1 MAGMGEINGLLAG
14 RVFLRFS
21 FTLVHL
27 AMDQHLID
35 AIAKGDHVK
44 AQRLSS
50 LMSTVNSVISFALR
64 PVAGALLDSYGR
76 KPFLVLCPLF
86 SAIARACV
94 LARPGTR
101 EYVAYRILI
110 NIALL
115 PLWSAITSYL
125 CDKFGRATPKY
136 TVAMQR
142 MRVIL
147 TLVGLLA
154 NRVGS
159 RIGSAKTNIAL
170 SCLVNLL
177 ASASFL
183 LFTSESLKKEE
194 RKEFAVSKAANPLS
208 FLSLI
213 SRSQRLRSLAP
224 ILIMQAVP
232 DYDYT
237 SGTFYRQRFGWKVT
251 ETANLMFF
259 NQISGIIESW
269 VCPENPMIRSLGIK
283 ATTQLSGILG
293 TIMDL
298 NSAYTTIPETIYCN
312 SVLSIFMHGRTAID
326 ALVSAEAKRLKLG
339 SGELSAAL
347 ANLTTPLRFVMPAVY
362 SVRITTTLNTSYIL
376 PLNTNRT

>member
-1 MAGMGEINGLLAG
+1 MGVAGSRMAGMGEINGLLAG

-101 EYVAYRILI
+101 E
-110 NIALL
+110 
-115 PLWSAITSYL
+115 SAITSYL

-213 SRSQRLRSLAP
+213 SRSQVSTAVGAGKRYND
-224 ILIMQAVP
+224 IM
-232 DYDYT
+232 
-237 SGTFYRQRFGWKVT
+237 
-251 ETANLMFF
+251 
-259 NQISGIIESW
+259 
-269 VCPENPMIRSLGIK
+269 
-283 ATTQLSGILG
+283 
-293 TIMDL
+293 
-298 NSAYTTIPETIYCN
+298 
-312 SVLSIFMHGRTAID
+312 
-326 ALVSAEAKRLKLG
+326 AL
-339 SGELSAAL
+339 
-347 ANLTTPLRFVMPAVY
+347 
-362 SVRITTTLNTSYIL
+362 
-376 PLNTNRT
+376 